1 MEEEILVKITNKD
14 EYIDFLKRLT
24 KEAKI
29 LKILLSKKPLN
40 ISGRDEK

>member
-29 LKILLSKKPLN
+29 LKILLSKEPLN